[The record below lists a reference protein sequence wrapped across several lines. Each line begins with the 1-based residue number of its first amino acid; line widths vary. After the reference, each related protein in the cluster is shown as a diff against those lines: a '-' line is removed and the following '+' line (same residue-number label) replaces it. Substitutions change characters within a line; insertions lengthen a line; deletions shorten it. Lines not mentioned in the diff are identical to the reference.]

1 MKAFWWFEE
10 GEIAGMARPG
20 FNGAHWYDI
29 PFDEVLLFG
38 WLGLLADGTY
48 PFIDLQAHVD
58 GHSKKIAH
66 FYDHDEIQRRKVV
79 DTFSTSKG
87 AEQVAERLISN
98 THVMKAFGIAGGQV
112 HVEFS
117 GARLSYEISFLKDH
131 GFSRIAALTEIH
143 HNTDVLEEHFELHHF
158 SIEDLDAP
166 SLEQVREMGEIV
178 KAAKQNR
185 EPLAIHCMAGIGRT
199 STMIIAAHVAL
210 GEKLDGLLQ
219 KISEQN
225 PTFSLTGKQA
235 AFIHSI
241 ESQLRE

>member
-1 MKAFWWFEE
+1 MRAFWWFEE
-10 GEIAGMARPG
+10 GAIAGMARPG

-38 WLGLLADGTY
+38 WLGVLSDG
-48 PFIDLQAHVD
+48 PRPLNDLQAHVD
-58 GHSKKIAH
+58 SHSREIAQ
-66 FYDHDEIQRRKVV
+66 FYDHDEDQRRRVV
-79 DTFSTSKG
+79 DTFSTPDG
-87 AEQVAERLISN
+87 VEQVAERLVAH
-98 THVMKAFGIAGGQV
+98 TQVLQEFGVTGGKV
-112 HVEFS
+112 HFVFS
-117 GARLSYEISFLKDH
+117 GDRLSYEISFLKER

-143 HNTDVLEEHFELHHF
+143 HNTDVLEEHFQLHHF
-158 SIEDLDAP
+158 SIEDLNAP
-166 SLEQVREMGEIV
+166 SLEQVREMGEII
-178 KAAKQNR
+178 KAAKQDR

-199 STMIIAAHVAL
+199 STMIIAAHIAL